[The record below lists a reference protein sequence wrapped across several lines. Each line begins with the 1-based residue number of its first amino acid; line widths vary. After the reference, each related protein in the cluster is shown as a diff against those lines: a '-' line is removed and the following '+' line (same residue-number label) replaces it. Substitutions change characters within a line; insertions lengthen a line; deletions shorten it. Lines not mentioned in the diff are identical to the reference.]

1 MLMRDVNVNKTNADT
16 KGRAQA
22 SGRASS
28 DFCAGARAFG
38 VSAFAPARLAVALAS
53 LLTAVPQAYAVD
65 TEEVVVVGRQT
76 NLFGRAQSASQGVVG
91 AVDLETRPLSRS
103 GELLEVVPGTAVTQH
118 SGSGKANQYF
128 LRGFNLDHGTDFAAF
143 IDGVPLNL
151 PTHGHGQGYL
161 DLNPIIPE
169 FVNTISYG
177 KGPYYADVGDFSS
190 AGYAKYAL
198 KSELDQSFVKFG
210 IGEYNFR
217 RGVVGGSTD
226 LATGQILG
234 GLEVQYYDGPWVL
247 PEDGLRVNTL
257 LKYSNPESVWSPSVT
272 AMFYDAEWNSTDQV
286 PQRAI
291 NQGLISR
298 YGNIDDTLGGNSTRA
313 SLSGAFD
320 RDFGAGALTGN
331 AYALY
336 YDFELFSNFTYFL
349 DDPVNGDQIKQ
360 TDTRTVFGGDVTY
373 TAPGELFGR
382 TLDWRTGVQA
392 RHDRISDVALYSS
405 EARLVNG
412 TTRRD
417 SVVQTSLGL
426 FGEIDMDLTSRLRMV
441 LGSRLDTYWFDV
453 DARLPAALA
462 STNSGRAS
470 DAILT
475 PKLSLI
481 YAVSDSTEWFTN
493 FGQGFHSND
502 ARGTTTTVDPA
513 SGDAAVPVD
522 PLARTTGAETGMR
535 VNWGPRQ
542 NSTLS
547 FWWLSSASELVFVGD
562 AGTTEPNDGSHRYGV
577 ELTNYYAVNDWL
589 TLDFDLALTKAR
601 FKDDQDPNT
610 LGKQAYI
617 PQAVGRVVSAG
628 ATVDHPS
635 GVFGALRLRHFGNTP
650 LNEAGTVK
658 PDSTSVVNL
667 RAGYRWLEQVEVA
680 LDVFNLFNSTDPD
693 IAYFYESQLAGEAAG
708 VEDIHLH
715 PVEPRALRGTVTFYF
730 D

>member
-1 MLMRDVNVNKTNADT
+1 MSMKHVNCQESNRAI
-16 KGRAQA
+16 KGRGQA
-22 SGRASS
+22 SGRSLD
-28 DFCAGARAFG
+28 DFCSTVRTVG
-38 VSAFAPARLAVALAS
+38 VPGCAPARLAMALTA
-53 LLTAVPQAYAVD
+53 LLTAVPHAYAAD
-65 TEEVVVVGRQT
+65 TEEVVVMGRQT

-190 AGYAKYAL
+190 AGYAKYSL
-198 KSELDQSFVKFG
+198 KNDLDQSFVKFG
-210 IGEYNFR
+210 IGEFNFR
-217 RGVVGGSTD
+217 RGVVGGSAD
-226 LATGQILG
+226 LTTGQILG
-234 GLEVQYYDGPWVL
+234 GLEVQYYDGPWDL
-247 PEDGLRVNTL
+247 PEDGLRINTL

-272 AMFYDAEWNSTDQV
+272 AMFYDADWNSTDQV

-291 NQGLISR
+291 DQGLISR
-298 YGNIDDTLGGNSTRA
+298 YGNIDPTLGGNTTRA

-320 RDFGAGALTGN
+320 RDFGAGALTGS
-331 AYALY
+331 AYAVY

-349 DDPVNGDQIKQ
+349 DDPADGDQIKQ

-373 TAPGELFGR
+373 SAPGELFGH

-405 EARLVNG
+405 EARVVNG

-417 SVVQTSLGL
+417 SVVQTSVGL
-426 FGEIDMDLTSRLRMV
+426 FGEIDVDLTSRLRMV

-453 DARLPAALA
+453 DAQRPTNLA
-462 STNSGRAS
+462 TTNSGRVS

-481 YAVSDSTEWFTN
+481 YAVSDATEWFTN
-493 FGQGFHSND
+493 FGQGLHSND
-502 ARGTTTTVDPA
+502 ARGTTTTIDPA

-562 AGTTEPNDGSHRYGV
+562 AGTTEPNAGSNRYGV

-601 FKDDQDPNT
+601 FKEDEVPTGEDH
-610 LGKQAYI
+610 I
-617 PQAVGRVVSAG
+617 PQAVGRVIAAG
-628 ATVDHPS
+628 ATIDHPS

-650 LNEAGTVK
+650 LNEAGTIK
-658 PDSTSVVNL
+658 PDATTVVNL
-667 RAGYRWLEQVEVA
+667 RAGYRWLDQIELA
-680 LDVFNLFNSTDPD
+680 LDVFNLFDSTDPD